1 MTTETPTQAM
11 TNGVDT
17 EALSA
22 TIGLIDAQPALGA
35 CRFRARNRWIDGAF
49 NRVEIQGFYG
59 AGAEDTSRKAPF
71 IQDNDE
77 PPILCGENRGP
88 NPVEHLLTG
97 LSGCL
102 TTTLVYNAALMGVE
116 LRSVESELEGE
127 IDLQGLFNLDRGVRP
142 GYRNIRVTF
151 RIDSDAPRAKLEE
164 LVDIASRFSPVC
176 DSVRNPVNVD
186 VRLGE

>member
-1 MTTETPTQAM
+1 MTSQTHAPAT

-17 EALSA
+17 ETLAA
-22 TIGLIDAQPALGA
+22 TIGLIDTQPDLGA

-59 AGAEDTSRKAPF
+59 TGAEDTSRKAPF
-71 IQDNDE
+71 VQDNDE
-77 PPILCGENRGP
+77 PPILCGNNIGP

-116 LRSVESELEGE
+116 LRAVESEIEGE
-127 IDLQGLFNLDRGVRP
+127 LDLQGLFNLDPAVRP

-164 LVDIASRFSPVC
+164 LVGISSRFSPAC
-176 DSVRNPVNVD
+176 DSIRNPVNVD
-186 VRLGE
+186 VRLAE